1 MISGPFA
8 QVLAAGRSQFNAR
21 VVEARRRYPA
31 FDVQALADFLQGSVA
46 PVMQA
51 VTAHMPDRLAV
62 IALTAYDIALD
73 LVGQALTGASSRSK
87 IVDRVWQ
94 DLLPAYVH
102 VLVNAPTEV
111 IALLTNAALNIE
123 KTSGARIDQWLEEMK
138 NITPQITS
146 LPALQATGQILA
158 WRAGMA
164 HFRDGAMAIA
174 DTLPPALL
182 LQLLDADPGSEWQQI
197 KKQMQQD
204 PWWCPDAVSM
214 TKYSYATEQGIT
226 VGQFTG
232 FGGAFPAPPE
242 LRPCEYGFWAKS
254 ADRYFLLMADVYGA
268 VLHPSSKDEFEH
280 GAVLDITVGAAGVSC
295 QGNILQTRRGKH
307 ALNLPAKELALIC
320 NLHTVAVSS
329 PYTYGISL
337 YPL

>member
-1 MISGPFA
+1 MISGSFA

-31 FDVQALADFLQGSVA
+31 FDVQALADFLEHCVA

-51 VTAHMPDRLAV
+51 VSAHMPDRLAV

-73 LVGQALTGASSRSK
+73 LVGQALTGASARSK

-94 DLLPAYVH
+94 DLLPAYIH
-102 VLVNAPTEV
+102 ILVKAPVEV
-111 IALLTNAALNIE
+111 FALLTNAALNIE
-123 KTSGARIDQWLEEMK
+123 KTSGARVDQWLSEMK
-138 NITPQITS
+138 SIAPQITS
-146 LPALQATGQILA
+146 LDTLRSTGQVLA
-158 WRAGMA
+158 WRSGMT
-164 HFRDGAMAIA
+164 HFRDGALATA

-182 LQLLDADPGSEWQQI
+182 LQLLDAEADSDWQSI

-204 PWWCPDAVSM
+204 PWWCPDAM
-214 TKYSYATEQGIT
+214 QRNAIEQGIT

-242 LRPCEYGFWAKS
+242 LRACEYGFWVKS

-268 VLHPSSKDEFEH
+268 GLHGASQEEFEQ
-280 GAVLDITVGAAGVSC
+280 GLVLTGSIAASV
-295 QGNILQTRRGKH
+295 QGSSLLTRRGKH
-307 ALNLPAKELALIC
+307 ALNLPAKDLVLAG
-320 NLHTVAVSS
+320 NLHTVAISS
-329 PYTYGISL
+329 AYTYGISL
-337 YPL
+337 YPLS

>member
-31 FDVQALADFLQGSVA
+31 FDVQALTDFLQNSVA

-62 IALTAYDIALD
+62 ITLTAYDIALD
-73 LVGQALTGASSRSK
+73 LVGQALTGANARSK

-94 DLLPAYVH
+94 DLLPAYIH
-102 VLVNAPTEV
+102 ILVNSPTEV
-111 IALLTNAALNIE
+111 FALLTNAALNIE
-123 KTSGARIDQWLEEMK
+123 KTSGARVEQWLGEMK
-138 NITPQITS
+138 NIAPQITN
-146 LPALQATGQILA
+146 LPALHATGQVLA
-158 WRAGMA
+158 WRAGMT
-164 HFRDGAMAIA
+164 HFRDGVMAIA
-174 DTLPPALL
+174 DTLSSALL
-182 LQLLDADPGSEWQQI
+182 LQLLDADPGSDWQQI
-197 KKQMQQD
+197 EKQTQQD
-204 PWWCPDAVSM
+204 PWWCPDS
-214 TKYSYATEQGIT
+214 KLRNATEQGIT

-242 LRPCEYGFWAKS
+242 LRACEYGFWVKS

-280 GAVLDITVGAAGVSC
+280 GSVLPSSAATVGVSW
-295 QGNILQTRRGKH
+295 QGNTLQTRRGKH
-307 ALNLPAKELALIC
+307 PLNLPAKELLLTC

>member
-31 FDVQALADFLQGSVA
+31 FDVQALSDFLQNSVT
-46 PVMQA
+46 PVVQA
-51 VTAHMPDRLAV
+51 VSAHMPDRLAV

-73 LVGQALTGASSRSK
+73 LVGQAFTGTGARSK

-94 DLLPAYVH
+94 DLLPVYTH
-102 VLVNAPTEV
+102 ILVNAPTEV
-111 IALLTNAALNIE
+111 FALLTNAALNIE
-123 KTSGARIDQWLEEMK
+123 KTPGARVDQWLSEMK
-138 NITPQITS
+138 NIAPLITS
-146 LPALQATGQILA
+146 LSALQATGQVLA
-158 WRAGMA
+158 WRAGMT
-164 HFRDGAMAIA
+164 HFREGGMAIA
-174 DTLPPALL
+174 DALPPALL
-182 LQLLDADPGSEWQQI
+182 LQMLGAEADSDWQLI

-204 PWWCPDAVSM
+204 PWWCPDIKQMNVN
-214 TKYSYATEQGIT
+214 EHGISI
-226 VGQFTG
+226 GHFTG
-232 FGGAFPAPPE
+232 LGGAFPAPPE
-242 LRPCEYGFWAKS
+242 LRACEYGFWVKS

-268 VLHPSSKDEFEH
+268 VLHGASQEEFEH
-280 GAVLDITVGAAGVSC
+280 GPVLTGPLAATVQDS
-295 QGNILQTRRGKH
+295 NLLTRRGKH
-307 ALNLPAKELALIC
+307 SLNLPAKELVLTC